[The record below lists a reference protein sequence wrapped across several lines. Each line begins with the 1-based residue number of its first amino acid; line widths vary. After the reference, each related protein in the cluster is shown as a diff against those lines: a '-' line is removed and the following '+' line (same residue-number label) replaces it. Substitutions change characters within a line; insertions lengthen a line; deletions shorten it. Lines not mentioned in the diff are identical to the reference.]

1 MYSKLIKDIVTNGLS
16 EYAKGNELLAIE
28 ESLKLLEQYNID
40 SGNEFCVD
48 PIVTLDDFIKEL
60 NILITY
66 QDFNTFHAVL
76 TETLKQNKN

>member
-40 SGNEFCVD
+40 SGNEFFVD